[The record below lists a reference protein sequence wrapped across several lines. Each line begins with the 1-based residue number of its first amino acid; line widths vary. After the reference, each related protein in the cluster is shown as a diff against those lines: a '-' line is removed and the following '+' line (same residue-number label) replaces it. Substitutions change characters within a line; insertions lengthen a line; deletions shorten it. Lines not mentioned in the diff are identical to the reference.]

1 MDPRLPSLAA
11 LNGRITPSLSS
22 FILSSRLREVMLA
35 THGPSAASR
44 LGVWSIRRPCSETP
58 PLRRPPLLIASAP
71 GWRSR
76 SRRMPGKPLDAPDD
90 LQKESRCQVAL
101 GQLEPEGP
109 GVPNEAATG
118 LEQPLL
124 EAREGP
130 ALDGERQ
137 DQPALQS
144 MTHQCIGVGSMET
157 KRYRLKIATW
167 TVVREPWQPS
177 PRKLDSPEAVVE
189 LARRYVD
196 VLNRYPVFFADLDS
210 RPLRGIARRA
220 LPCLRDE
227 KRHYQPGAAPP
238 APPGLR
244 EDRCRQTRG
253 GEAGMRGRE
262 AALGEGRDTP

>member
-1 MDPRLPSLAA
+1 
-11 LNGRITPSLSS
+11 
-22 FILSSRLREVMLA
+22 
-35 THGPSAASR
+35 
-44 LGVWSIRRPCSETP
+44 
-58 PLRRPPLLIASAP
+58 
-71 GWRSR
+71 
-76 SRRMPGKPLDAPDD
+76 MPGEPLDAPDD

-157 KRYRLKIATW
+157 KRYCLKIATW

-196 VLNRYPVFFADLDS
+196 VLNRYPVFSQTSIHAHFVALLVALYRVYETRRDTINLAQLLRLLRDS
-210 RPLRGIARRA
+210 GKIDAAKLEEAKRECEDAKQLWVKVAILRNEAFGHQRNDTNIEEVFRKAGVKPLEVKELVDRTQHIVNKLSRA
-220 LPCLRDE
+220 LVKDHVRV
-227 KRHYQPGAAPP
+227 QPDSDP
-238 APPGLR
+238 
-244 EDRCRQTRG
+244 
-253 GEAGMRGRE
+253 
-262 AALGEGRDTP
+262 